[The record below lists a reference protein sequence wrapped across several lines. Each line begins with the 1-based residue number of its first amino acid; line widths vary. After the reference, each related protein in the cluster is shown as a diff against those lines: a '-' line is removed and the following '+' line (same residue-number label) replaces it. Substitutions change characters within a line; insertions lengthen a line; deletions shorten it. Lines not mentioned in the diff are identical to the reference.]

1 MAFFHEFGKKKLI
14 VYNERGFIT
23 KDRGVV
29 VMAQHTKDEINFHG
43 FLTAMKNMQHVSYS
57 TLGKGIYTTN
67 VVGKIV
73 RGELLPRKLS
83 RDRIVAR
90 LGVSGE
96 GYEDYLP
103 MEEYADWQLRQ
114 DILKCIEEKDVDKL
128 SALLEKLESMKLDKV
143 EKQFLE
149 TMRYM
154 MLKMQNATEEKLC
167 KTIETAVSYTI
178 PVIDEGFPKKLLLAD
193 QEINLLIEYV
203 SLHRYGASEEDNRSW
218 RFKRYVDIFRY
229 IEQSKI
235 DNIGKAK
242 VYPKLVF
249 YVCQEYQDN
258 FVNID
263 DVRRCLELC
272 NDAIELLR
280 NTRKLYYF
288 VELLETRQW
297 LIARLLESNVI
308 SDETLECELRKASA
322 VSQEWAE
329 VLIDLY
335 IEYDV
340 SPYMEDFGYLYLETE
355 SYCINDIVRIRRK
368 MLGLTQLQ
376 VAEGACDERT
386 VRRTERHQMD
396 PQMYAVRGMFKNLGL
411 YPEYVR
417 ANVITQ
423 EPETMEIKRL
433 LSKYS
438 NERNVDKWRATI
450 EQLEACLCMDIV
462 QNKQAVYR
470 ERILLQEYTK
480 EISKVETIEKLVELL
495 ELTIRVE
502 RLLESEEWYLTV
514 EEINIL
520 HNILTRCE
528 DNSENVFFK
537 ILHNYSIK
545 SIHQNSASIRMGV
558 YDLIITG
565 LANYLGNKGEYELSN
580 WYGSQM
586 IKSGLENRRMR
597 TLARNLYSNCWNKYN
612 IDRGESLAR
621 DNQEVVTTINRCI
634 LLGEIM
640 KNNSLRDFMIRKL
653 KD

>member
-1 MAFFHEFGKKKLI
+1 MAFFHGFGKKKLI

-128 SALLEKLESMKLDKV
+128 ATLLEKLESMKLDKV

-149 TMRYM
+149 TMRYV

-218 RFKRYVDIFRY
+218 RFKRYADIFRY

-249 YVCQEYQDN
+249 YVCQEYKDGKGTVTDIQKS
-258 FVNID
+258 
-263 DVRRCLELC
+263 LELC

-280 NTRKLYYF
+280 NTRRLYYF
-288 VELLETRQW
+288 VELLEIRQW
-297 LIARLLESNVI
+297 LIARLLEPNVI

-417 ANVITQ
+417 ANVISTD
-423 EPETMEIKRL
+423 PEASRIHMEIMKSNNGRRL
-433 LSKYS
+433 
-438 NERNVDKWRATI
+438 DD
-450 EQLEACLCMDIV
+450 LENGINALKEKISMDIV
-462 QNKQAVYR
+462 QN
-470 ERILLQEYTK
+470 LQ
-480 EISKVETIEKLVELL
+480 IINRQKVLL
-495 ELTIRVE
+495 ENLRENITGEDTAKELVKILNLTVFVDNIFS
-502 RLLESEEWYLTV
+502 LPEWYLTV
-514 EEINIL
+514 EEISIV
-520 HNILTRCE
+520 HNIALRSGLDI
-528 DNSENVFFK
+528 DNVYLK
-537 ILHNYSIK
+537 ILKEYCLKEVNESQVTSRLAVHE
-545 SIHQNSASIRMGV
+545 M
-558 YDLIITG
+558 LITG
-565 LANYLGNKGEYELSN
+565 VASYLGNLGDYQTSSLLSEKMMRL
-580 WYGSQM
+580 SL
-586 IKSGLENRRMR
+586 KHRRMH
-597 TLARNLYSNCWNKYN
+597 TLARNIYNKHWNQSKLNN
-612 IDRGESLAR
+612 IDTSASGDLL
-621 DNQEVVTTINRCI
+621 QNRILEQCI
-634 LLGEIM
+634 LLCDM
-640 KNNSLRDFMIRKL
+640 DKNEQLKNTFRKKL
-653 KD
+653 FD

>member
-1 MAFFHEFGKKKLI
+1 MAFFHGFGKKELI

-128 SALLEKLESMKLDKV
+128 APLLEKLESMKLDKV

-218 RFKRYVDIFRY
+218 RFKRYADIFRY

-249 YVCQEYQDN
+249 YVCREYKDGKGTVADIQK
-258 FVNID
+258 
-263 DVRRCLELC
+263 CLELC

-280 NTRKLYYF
+280 DTRRLYYF
-288 VELLETRQW
+288 VELLEIRQW

-308 SDETLECELRKASA
+308 SDETIECELRKASA

-386 VRRTERHQMD
+386 VRRTEKHQMD

-417 ANVITQ
+417 ANVISTD
-423 EPETMEIKRL
+423 PEASRIHMELVKCSNARKLDQAREL
-433 LSKYS
+433 LR
-438 NERNVDKWRATI
+438 E
-450 EQLEACLCMDIV
+450 LENRICVDIV
-462 QNKQAVYR
+462 QNRQII
-470 ERILLQEYTK
+470 ETNQLLLRLYAG
-480 EISKVETIEKLVELL
+480 EISAEEFSVAIKDVLKYTIPLEKLIGKE
-495 ELTIRVE
+495 E
-502 RLLESEEWYLTV
+502 RYLTTA
-514 EEINIL
+514 EMDCLNNLNIWGNSEDRKTCLDIL
-520 HNILTRCE
+520 HKICLKTMESDAVVHRMYVMQVMITNI
-528 DNSENVFFK
+528 
-537 ILHNYSIK
+537 
-545 SIHQNSASIRMGV
+545 ASQ
-558 YDLIITG
+558 
-565 LANYLGNKGEYELSN
+565 LGNAGKCSESTCMSEMML
-580 WYGSQM
+580 
-586 IKSGLENRRMR
+586 KKALKNRTMTVLAHNLYNKYWNMSKHRNKDVS
-597 TLARNLYSNCWNKYN
+597 ARNTPSERMILQKC
-612 IDRGESLAR
+612 
-621 DNQEVVTTINRCI
+621 VTLC
-634 LLGEIM
+634 EIA
-640 KNNSLRDFMIRKL
+640 KWASLRAIIEDKL
-653 KD
+653 N

>member
-308 SDETLECELRKASA
+308 SDETLECELRKVSA

-417 ANVITQ
+417 ARVISTDPEALELRRAVAKYNNEKDAIKWEKALTEL
-423 EPETMEIKRL
+423 EPK
-433 LSKYS
+433 
-438 NERNVDKWRATI
+438 
-450 EQLEACLCMDIV
+450 LCMDIV
-462 QNKQAVYR
+462 QNEQAVR
-470 ERILLQEYTK
+470 RNRILLEECKGNVTKFESVEKLK
-480 EISKVETIEKLVELL
+480 EIIEITLPLQCVTNTLDRYLTIE
-495 ELTIRVE
+495 
-502 RLLESEEWYLTV
+502 
-514 EEINIL
+514 EISCL
-520 HNILTRCE
+520 HNIAVRIGKTERNIFFEALYEYCYEQLKTRHISKRIGVH
-528 DNSENVFFK
+528 DLL
-537 ILHNYSIK
+537 ITAI
-545 SIHQNSASIRMGV
+545 AS
-558 YDLIITG
+558 
-565 LANYLGNKGEYELSN
+565 YLGNRGEYRVSTELSVE
-580 WYGSQM
+580 M
-586 IKSGLENRRMR
+586 IRASLSNRRML
-597 TLARNLYSNCWNKYN
+597 TLARNLYNNCWNRYN
-612 IDRGESLAR
+612 INGTDNLAR
-621 DNQEVVTTINRCI
+621 DCEEVDDILSRCI
-634 LLGEIM
+634 LLCDITGDEKLKNIFID
-640 KNNSLRDFMIRKL
+640 KNNN
-653 KD
+653 